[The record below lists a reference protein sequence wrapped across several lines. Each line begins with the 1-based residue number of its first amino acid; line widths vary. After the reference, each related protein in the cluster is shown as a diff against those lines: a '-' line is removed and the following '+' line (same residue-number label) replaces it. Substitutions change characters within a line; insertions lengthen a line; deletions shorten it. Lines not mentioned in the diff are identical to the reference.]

1 MNIFGKEG
9 IYMFNSK
16 FNGLLTILLVIAIV
30 GILGLIGYFGW
41 SVYNK
46 YYIDASAKNV
56 VNAFEQV
63 AQNNKKN
70 EVQNESQERNEI
82 GDVAGG
88 NSIYQ
93 NQTQG
98 RNN

>member
-1 MNIFGKEG
+1 
-9 IYMFNSK
+9 MFNSK
-16 FNGLLTILLVIAIV
+16 FNGLLTILLIIAII

-46 YYIDASAKNV
+46 YYIDSNAKNV
-56 VNAFEQV
+56 VNAFEQ
-63 AQNNKKN
+63 ATQNNNKN
-70 EVQNESQERNEI
+70 EMKNEAGERVEI

-88 NSIYQ
+88 NSIYE

-98 RNN
+98 RSNKV

>member
-1 MNIFGKEG
+1 
-9 IYMFNSK
+9 MFNSK
-16 FNGLLTILLVIAIV
+16 FNGLLTVLLVIAIV

-46 YYIDASAKNV
+46 YYIDSSAKNA

-70 EVQNESQERNEI
+70 EVQNEPENRVEI
-82 GDVAGG
+82 GAVADG

-93 NQTQG
+93 NQT
-98 RNN
+98 R